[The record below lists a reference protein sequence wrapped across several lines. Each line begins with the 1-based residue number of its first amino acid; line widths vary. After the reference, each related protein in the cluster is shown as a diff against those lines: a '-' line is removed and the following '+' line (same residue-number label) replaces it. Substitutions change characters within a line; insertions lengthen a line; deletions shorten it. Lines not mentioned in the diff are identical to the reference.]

1 MLLTDGLVN
10 TTEEL
15 AGYDNS
21 ILQVASTEGINVTQ
35 KMLLAQSEI
44 ETGLLIFLMRSGC
57 QDPKFL
63 VRRSVECSD
72 VVATA
77 SLKRWHAYKSVASIY
92 QDAFSNQL
100 NDRYRGKWMEYEAL
114 ARSACA
120 QHLEAGVGIVAHP
133 IAKAA
138 APSAPSPLDGL
149 GQGYYVRATWVK
161 EWGKEGAPS
170 DAVQTGDN
178 NVIGPVQAVRAPA
191 GVSGWNVY
199 VGDDPKLV
207 WLQNAAPLGMD
218 ETWTGDAS
226 ALSRESA
233 VGAGQTPERF
243 VCDTRTLQR
252 G

>member
-10 TTEEL
+10 RIEEL
-15 AGYDNS
+15 ASYDNS
-21 ILQVASTEGINVTQ
+21 VLRVASTEGINVTQ
-35 KMLLAQSEI
+35 KMTVAQGEI

-72 VVATA
+72 VVVTA
-77 SLKRWHAYKSVASIY
+77 SLKRWHAYKSLAGIY

-100 NDRYRGKWMEYEAL
+100 NDRYRGKWMEYEGL
-114 ARSACA
+114 ARGAYK

-133 IAKAA
+133 VPKAQAPQA
-138 APSAPSPLDGL
+138 AGPPDGI
-149 GQGYYVRATWVK
+149 GQGYYVRVTWIS
-161 EWGKEGAPS
+161 ELGQEGAPS
-170 DAVQTGDN
+170 EAVQSGDN
-178 NVIGPVQAVRAPA
+178 NVVGPVQAVGAPS

-199 VGDDPKLV
+199 VGDDPMLV
-207 WLQNAAPLGMD
+207 WRQNADPLAVG
-218 ETWTGDAS
+218 ESWTGDAA
-226 ALSRESA
+226 ALHRDVA
-233 VGAGQTPERF
+233 AGTGQAPERF